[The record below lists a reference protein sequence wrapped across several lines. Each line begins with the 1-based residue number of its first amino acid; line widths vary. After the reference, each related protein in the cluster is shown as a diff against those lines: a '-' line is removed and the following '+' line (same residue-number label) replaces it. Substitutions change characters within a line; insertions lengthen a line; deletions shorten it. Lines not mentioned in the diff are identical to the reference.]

1 MFGKTKTNFWLD
13 LTILTTFLITALTG
27 LLLWVILPGG
37 QGRGQTVLLGLTR
50 SEWIDLHNWV
60 GLALLAGV
68 TLHLVL
74 HWKWISCVSRRYFR
88 KLARQAR
95 INFSLNTVL
104 FVAFFLANLSG
115 LIIWLVLPSGGF
127 QGGRNPFYN
136 ATLLSLTRHQWQDLH
151 LWAGLAMIVILI
163 NHLVLHWDWLVCV
176 ARRHVHAAR
185 CESDECAV
193 A

>member
-1 MFGKTKTNFWLD
+1 MLGKTKTNFWLD
-13 LTILTTFLITALTG
+13 LAILTTFLLTALTG
-27 LLLWVILPGG
+27 LLLWVVLPGG
-37 QGRGQTVLLGLTR
+37 RGSGETVLLGLTR
-50 SEWIDLHNWV
+50 HQWIDLHNWIA
-60 GLALLAGV
+60 LAMLAGV
-68 TLHLVL
+68 TLHLTL
-74 HWKWISCVSRRYFR
+74 HWKWISCVSRRYFK

-95 INFSLNTVL
+95 INFLLNAVL

-127 QGGRNPFYN
+127 QGGRNPFFN

-163 NHLVLHWDWLVCV
+163 NHLVLHWDWLLCV
-176 ARRHVHAAR
+176 ARRYAQAAR

>member
-1 MFGKTKTNFWLD
+1 MLGKTKTNFWLD
-13 LTILTTFLITALTG
+13 LTILTSFLLTALTG
-27 LLLWVILPGG
+27 LLLWLILPGG
-37 QGRGQTVLLGLTR
+37 RGSGETVLLGLTR

-68 TLHLVL
+68 TLHLTL

-151 LWAGLAMIVILI
+151 LWTGLAMIVVLI
-163 NHLVLHWDWLVCV
+163 NHLVLHWDWLLCV
-176 ARRHVHAAR
+176 ARRYAQAAR

>member
-1 MFGKTKTNFWLD
+1 MLGKTKTNFWLD
-13 LTILTTFLITALTG
+13 LTILTTFLLTALTG
-27 LLLWVILPGG
+27 LLLWLILPGG
-37 QGRGQTVLLGLTR
+37 RGSGETVLLGLTR
-50 SEWIDLHNWV
+50 HQWIDLHNWI
-60 GLALLAGV
+60 GLAMLAGV
-68 TLHLVL
+68 TLHLAL
-74 HWKWISCVSRRYFR
+74 HWKWITCVSRRYFK

-95 INFSLNTVL
+95 INFSLNAIL

-115 LIIWLVLPSGGF
+115 LIIWLILPSGGF

-176 ARRHVHAAR
+176 ARRYTQAAR
-185 CESDECAV
+185 CQSDECAV

>member
-1 MFGKTKTNFWLD
+1 MLGKTKTNFWLD
-13 LTILTTFLITALTG
+13 LTILTTFLLTALTG

-37 QGRGQTVLLGLTR
+37 QGRGESMLLGLTR
-50 SEWIDLHNWV
+50 HQWIDLHSWIA
-60 GLALLAGV
+60 LAMLAGV
-68 TLHLVL
+68 TLHLTL
-74 HWKWISCVSRRYFR
+74 HWKWIACVSHRYFNR
-88 KLARQAR
+88 LARQAR
-95 INFSLNTVL
+95 INFSLNAVL

-115 LIIWLVLPSGGF
+115 LLLWLILPRGGF

-136 ATLLSLTRHQWQDLH
+136 ATLLSLTRYQWQDLH

-176 ARRHVHAAR
+176 ARRYAQAAR
-185 CESDECAV
+185 CRSDECAT

>member
-1 MFGKTKTNFWLD
+1 MLGKTKTNFWLD
-13 LTILTTFLITALTG
+13 LTIFATFLLTALTG

-37 QGRGQTVLLGLTR
+37 QGRSQTVLLGLIR
-50 SEWIDLHNWV
+50 SEWIDLHSWI
-60 GLALLAGV
+60 ALTMLAGV
-68 TLHLVL
+68 SLHLVL
-74 HWKWISCVSRRYFR
+74 HWKWISCVSRRYFK

-95 INFSLNTVL
+95 INFSLNSLL
-104 FVAFFLANLSG
+104 FVAFLLASLTG
-115 LIIWLVLPSGGF
+115 LVIWLLLPSGGY

-163 NHLVLHWDWLVCV
+163 NHLVLHWDWLLCV
-176 ARRHVHAAR
+176 ARRHVQTPQ

>member
-1 MFGKTKTNFWLD
+1 VLGKTKTNFWLD
-13 LTILTTFLITALTG
+13 LTILTTFLLTALTG
-27 LLLWVILPGG
+27 LLLWLILPGG
-37 QGRGQTVLLGLTR
+37 RGSGETMLLGMTR
-50 SEWIDLHNWV
+50 HQWIDVHNWT
-60 GLALLAGV
+60 GLAMLAGV
-68 TLHLVL
+68 TLHLTL
-74 HWKWISCVSRRYFR
+74 HWKWISCVSKRYFK
-88 KLARQAR
+88 KLARHAR
-95 INFSLNTVL
+95 INFSLNSVL

-115 LIIWLVLPSGGF
+115 LIIWLLLPSGGF

-176 ARRHVHAAR
+176 ARRYAQAAR
-185 CESDECAV
+185 CQSDECAV

>member
-1 MFGKTKTNFWLD
+1 MLGKTKTNFWLD
-13 LTILTTFLITALTG
+13 LTILTTFLLTALTG
-27 LLLWVILPGG
+27 LLLWLILPGG
-37 QGRGQTVLLGLTR
+37 RGSGETVLLGLTR

-68 TLHLVL
+68 TLHLAL

-151 LWAGLAMIVILI
+151 LWTGLAMIVVLI
-163 NHLVLHWDWLVCV
+163 NHLVLHWDWLLCV
-176 ARRHVHAAR
+176 ARRYAQAAR